1 MAQTTI
7 QGSFLGD
14 ATVTGAKIG
23 ADFISAQ
30 TALTS
35 GLATTDEIIVSD
47 AGVIKRMDISVLEI
61 AATQITA
68 SGTLPALNGS
78 NLTALNG
85 TQVTSGTLPADRIA
99 DDSIV
104 EAKLDI
110 SNGPQNG
117 YYLQTDGSG
126 TLTWAAVSGGVDTT
140 GTPAN
145 NQIATFTDADTLQG
159 EASLTFDNAALNF
172 TRNHA
177 GNNSINLTNSTANA
191 SASTRLTIQN
201 TGSGAGDPT
210 LLFGVDSQSWLMGI
224 DNDDA
229 DKFKIA
235 ATGGNFPT
243 NDCIAIDTSGR
254 VGIGLSTVTS
264 GSKLY
269 VQKGNAVNGGGVPHS
284 RAAFVVEHSDEVSIS
299 LVSPNDR
306 SSFFEFCSNSS
317 GGPGYIQYVHG
328 SLNNFYVF
336 AAGAENFRIYGNGNI
351 MNGAGTTTFHTGSDA
366 RIKENIVESAYGL
379 AEVMQLRSVKFNFAP
394 WHSPDYHPTRIGLI
408 AQEVESILPEL
419 VGTEEGPHEYIGYD
433 AEIGDVREVHE
444 PLSGLKS
451 IDDQQMISV
460 LIKAIQELNEKV
472 EALS

>member
-35 GLATTDEIIVSD
+35 GLATTDELIVSD

-191 SASTRLTIQN
+191 SASTRLTIQCA
-201 TGSGAGDPT
+201 GASAGDAVA
-210 LLFGVDSQSWLMGI
+210 LFHAGGDSYIIGVDNSDS
-224 DNDDA
+224 N
-229 DKFKIA
+229 KFKIA
-235 ATGGNFPT
+235 ATGGNLGT
-243 NDCIAIDTSGR
+243 NDRFIMNTTGVEAIKFSPTQVASADVNTLDDYEEGTFTPTILDNDLNASESQTYLANNNFGTYVKIGR
-254 VGIGLSTVTS
+254 AVFYSLYMRVTS
-264 GSKLY
+264 F
-269 VQKGNAVNGGGVPHS
+269 GNLTTSHHAKIGGLPFATSNNGMARYASVML
-284 RAAFVVEHSDEVSIS
+284 D
-299 LVSPNDR
+299 
-306 SSFFEFCSNSS
+306 
-317 GGPGYIQYVHG
+317 
-328 SLNNFYVF
+328 
-336 AAGAENFRIYGNGNI
+336 
-351 MNGAGTTTFHTGSDA
+351 NGALATAGFSVVAELPPNVSYAMLRTWDVTNGTTYTTLNELSSDA
-366 RIKENIVESAYGL
+366 A
-379 AEVMQLRSVKFNFAP
+379 LRFTG
-394 WHSPDYHPTRIGLI
+394 HY
-408 AQEVESILPEL
+408 
-419 VGTEEGPHEYIGYD
+419 
-433 AEIGDVREVHE
+433 EI
-444 PLSGLKS
+444 
-451 IDDQQMISV
+451 
-460 LIKAIQELNEKV
+460 
-472 EALS
+472 